1 MMKRMQWLGVLA
13 LVALA
18 LSVTGAQDEAL
29 KIGVVDME
37 QALSSTDEGKS
48 AREELGRKEREAR
61 SQVEPMVDRF
71 KALQEEIKGKKY
83 VLSEEALFDKQ
94 VELAELK
101 NKIETKMKELEG
113 QLQIDQG
120 RIVAPLRAKMLE
132 IIEEIG
138 KEQGFTLILERGT
151 PGVIYTREA
160 LDITDLV
167 ISRFNKKKG

>member
-1 MMKRMQWLGVLA
+1 MTRRMQFFFVAA
-13 LVALA
+13 LTALA
-18 LSVTGAQDEAL
+18 LAATGADDGL

-48 AREELGRKEREAR
+48 AREELSRKEREAR
-61 SQVEPMVDRF
+61 SQVEPMVERF
-71 KALQEEIKGKKY
+71 QALQEEVKGKKY

-132 IIEEIG
+132 IIEGIG
-138 KEQGFTLILERGT
+138 KEQGFTLILLRDT
-151 PGVIYTREA
+151 PGVVYSREA
-160 LDITDLV
+160 LDITDMV
-167 ISRFNKKKG
+167 VARFNKKG

>member
-1 MMKRMQWLGVLA
+1 MKRMQWLGGLA

-18 LSVTGAQDEAL
+18 LSVTGAQDEGL

-167 ISRFNKKKG
+167 VSRFNKKKG

>member
-1 MMKRMQWLGVLA
+1 MRREFKWLGLVLLVSLA
-13 LVALA
+13 LA
-18 LSVTGAQDEAL
+18 STGAQDEAVKL
-29 KIGVVDME
+29 GVVDVE

-61 SQVEPMVDRF
+61 GQVEPMVERF
-71 KALQEEIKGKKY
+71 QALQEEMKGKKY
-83 VLSEEALFDKQ
+83 VLSEDALFNKQ

-120 RIVAPLRAKMLE
+120 RIVAPLRAKMME
-132 IIEEIG
+132 IIEAIG
-138 KEQGFTLILERGT
+138 KEQGFTMIIERGT
-151 PGVIYTREA
+151 PGVMYTREA

-167 ISRFNKKKG
+167 VSRFNKKG

>member
-1 MMKRMQWLGVLA
+1 MTRRMQFFFVTA
-13 LVALA
+13 LVVVALA
-18 LSVTGAQDEAL
+18 STGADDGL
-29 KIGVVDME
+29 KIGVVDMD

-61 SQVEPMVDRF
+61 SQVEPLVERF
-71 KALQEEIKGKKY
+71 QALQEEVKGKKY
-83 VLSEEALFDKQ
+83 VLSESALFDKQ

-101 NKIETKMKELEG
+101 NKIENKMKELEG

-132 IIEEIG
+132 IIESIG
-138 KEQGFTLILERGT
+138 KEQGFTLILERRT

-160 LDITDLV
+160 LDITDIV
-167 ISRFNKKKG
+167 VGRFNKKG

>member
-1 MMKRMQWLGVLA
+1 MTRKIQWLLMAVLVA
-13 LVALA
+13 VALA
-18 LSVTGAQDEAL
+18 TTGAQDEGF
-29 KIGVVDME
+29 KVGVVDME

-61 SQVEPMVDRF
+61 GQVEPMVERF
-71 KALQEEIKGKKY
+71 QALQEEMKGKKY
-83 VLSEEALFDKQ
+83 VLSEEALFEKQ

-132 IIEEIG
+132 IIENIG
-138 KEQGFTLILERGT
+138 KEQGFTLIIERGT

-167 ISRFNKKKG
+167 VGRFNKKG